1 MRILCTTAVL
11 LLTMA
16 SALAQEEPIA
26 VRSGDIAGGEAKYLR
41 AGYSRELWVGL
52 APESVGAKK
61 MLKQLREACDDTTSV
76 AVIESKLKENVAA
89 TQAEQLAVRAVAA
102 RAALRAVIEGAAYSR
117 NFTRVVL
124 VGAFETCPLAVQIAS
139 APGTGIEGVVLIDPP
154 VGDIRVPPD
163 VAATLGVDV
172 LLHPRS
178 GNESVVEEA
187 QLVNALGPWGK
198 SARIVASGRHFDNLG
213 ERITELRR
221 HIRGYTVLHDGMD
234 STISAQD
241 LASKLKDYDVVFV
254 GELHGNAGAHRVQL
268 EMLRW
273 FVAEKR
279 KLALSTEQ
287 FERDVQPALDKY
299 LAGKIDEAAFLK
311 DTRPWPNHADYRP
324 QVELCR
330 ENNVHVIAGNIPRR
344 LASRVFKEG
353 PEVIEKFSDEEK
365 SWCAAALHAAPGAY
379 RDKFMKQMGGADG
392 HNQRLENMYASQSF
406 KDDTMAESVANWLK
420 ANKGA
425 RVMHIN
431 GNFHSA
437 GGLGVPEKLAALM
450 PELKIAVVTCA
461 EAGDEADAGPDEWV
475 IHVPASRPRRE

>member
-1 MRILCTTAVL
+1 MRVLSVAAVL
-11 LLTMA
+11 LLTLT
-16 SALAQEEPIA
+16 SALAQEEPTPARGDEIA
-26 VRSGDIAGGEAKYLR
+26 SGEAKFLK
-41 AGYSRELWVGL
+41 AGYARELWVGL

-61 MLKQLREACDDTTSV
+61 MLKQLRESCDDTTSV
-76 AVIESKLKENVAA
+76 AVIESNLNEGVVA
-89 TQAEQLAVRAVAA
+89 TKAEQLVVCAVSA
-102 RAALRAVIEGAAYSR
+102 RAALRTVILGAALRR

-124 VGAFETCPLAVQIAS
+124 VGALETCPLAVQVVS
-139 APGTGIEGVVLIDPP
+139 APGTGVEGLVLIDPP
-154 VGDIRVPPD
+154 VGDIN
-163 VAATLGVDV
+163 VAADLEHTLGVDV

-178 GNESVVEEA
+178 ANEGASEET
-187 QLVNALGPWGK
+187 QLVAALGPWGK
-198 SARIVASGRHFDNLG
+198 SARIQFSDKHFDNLG
-213 ERITELRR
+213 ERISELRS
-221 HIRGYTVLHDGMD
+221 HIRGYTVLQDDMP
-234 STISAQD
+234 STTSATD
-241 LASKLKDYDVVFV
+241 LAAKLKDFDVVFV

-273 FVAEKR
+273 YVADKR
-279 KLALSTEQ
+279 KLALATEQ
-287 FERDVQPALDKY
+287 FERDVQPLLDQY

-311 DTRPWPNHADYRP
+311 DSRPWPNYADYRP

-330 ENNVHVIAGNIPRR
+330 ESKVHVIAANIPRR

-353 PEVIEKFSDEEK
+353 PEVVEKFTDEEK

-425 RVMHIN
+425 RVVHIN

-450 PELKIAVVTCA
+450 PDLKIAVVTCV
-461 EAGDEADAGPDEWV
+461 EHGEEADAGPDEWV